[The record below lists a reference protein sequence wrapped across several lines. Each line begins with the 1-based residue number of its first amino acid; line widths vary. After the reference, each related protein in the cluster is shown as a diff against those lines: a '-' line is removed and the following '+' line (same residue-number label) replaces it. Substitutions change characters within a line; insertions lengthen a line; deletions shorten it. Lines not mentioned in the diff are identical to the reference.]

1 MENLNQFGLVE
12 LSYNEMQEVEGGL
25 IPLIIALA
33 AFDACLWGYI
43 AYTN

>member
-1 MENLNQFGLVE
+1 MENLNQIGLVE
-12 LSYNEMQEVEGGL
+12 LNSNELQEIEGGL

-43 AYTN
+43 ALN